1 NEVDH
6 AFWRAFRTT
15 VKSVKP
21 DVYILGE
28 IWHDAMPWLE
38 GDEFDAVMNYPFTNS
53 TIQFFSGET
62 MKPSTF
68 RNNINEV
75 LAMYPANVNEVAFNL
90 LDSHDTARILTLAN
104 GNINRVKLLY
114 LFQMTFI
121 GAPCIYYGDEIG
133 MTGENDPGCR
143 ACMIWDETE
152 QNIDLF
158 HYVQA
163 LIRLRKSHPAF
174 GTGLDKEGKLI
185 HRTGEGERGPIHADT
200 YQWTGTANFVSEY
213 ENTHVDTPIR
223 TGTTFHFL

>member
-1 NEVDH
+1 LDAVFNHSGYHFPPFQDVLEKGVDSPYKDWFHIHDFPVEHLPKPNYDTFAFTGNMPKLNTENPDVKAYLLEVARYWVEEFDIDGWRLDVANEVDH

-21 DVYILGE
+21 DAYILGE

-90 LDSHDTARILTLAN
+90 LDSHDTARI
-104 GNINRVKLLY
+104 
-114 LFQMTFI
+114 
-121 GAPCIYYGDEIG
+121 
-133 MTGENDPGCR
+133 
-143 ACMIWDETE
+143 
-152 QNIDLF
+152 
-158 HYVQA
+158 
-163 LIRLRKSHPAF
+163 
-174 GTGLDKEGKLI
+174 
-185 HRTGEGERGPIHADT
+185 
-200 YQWTGTANFVSEY
+200 
-213 ENTHVDTPIR
+213 
-223 TGTTFHFL
+223 